1 MNIISM
7 YRRKGAGDNF
17 SPYDESKKYFVCE
30 HYFKADEIR
39 VSLGIGRKTLKPG
52 AILVYLTSKIQVKS
66 NLGNH
71 PRKVVYHL
79 QMNPLATILILKR
92 NLKLI
97 TQTTYYQSCTLKQ
110 ILIIKNYWK
119 RRLTT

>member
-1 MNIISM
+1 M

-30 HYFKADEIR
+30 HHFKADEIR

-52 AILVYLTSKIQVKS
+52 AIPTIFNFKIQVKS
-66 NLGNH
+66 SLGNR
-71 PRKVVYHL
+71 PRKDVYQF
-79 QMNPLATILILKR
+79 QMNPLATFLIFKR

-97 TQTTYYQSCTLKQ
+97 TQMTYITSHGL
-110 ILIIKNYWK
+110 
-119 RRLTT
+119 